1 MSTRFKVRV
10 IGTVFSAL
18 ALGATAMTT
27 IGAWLA
33 YVQNAPTWAFFL
45 YFGALLVNVP
55 LGGVIGFVFR
65 VPGGGRSRQ
74 GID

>member
-10 IGTVFSAL
+10 IGTMFSAL
-18 ALGATAMTT
+18 ALSATAVTS
-27 IGAWLA
+27 IGAWMA
-33 YVQNAPTWAFFL
+33 YVQNAPTWAYFL

-65 VPGGGRSRQ
+65 VPGGGRSGQ
-74 GID
+74 DID